1 MRQKSV
7 PAKEPAN
14 QIVTDIRRAT
24 RRHFSPEDKIR
35 VALEGLRGEDSIA
48 ALCRGEGI
56 VETSIPAGRR
66 TSSKRADQLDA
77 PTRRRLWGDRSCPAF
92 SCAEH
97 ERQLGGNA
105 RIQPDGGEG
114 FAKCEGVF

>member
-56 VETSIPAGRR
+56 VENLYSRWSKDFLEAGRSAGR
-66 TSSKRADQLDA
+66 SDAAPIMGRPKLPRLLMCRA
-77 PTRRRLWGDRSCPAF
+77 
-92 SCAEH
+92 
-97 ERQLGGNA
+97 
-105 RIQPDGGEG
+105 
-114 FAKCEGVF
+114 